1 MGAKRVDYA
10 TGRPFGRSAGKA
22 HAQLVR
28 TARLGERTLA
38 RRGCARIR
46 KRTARQVGHPA
57 LKTIQTELISV
68 QRLYVDSAPLI
79 YYVEEH
85 PAYLETMRE
94 IVSIIDKTS
103 LVAYSSVLT
112 LTEVLVL
119 PLKLRNQRLVQAY
132 RDILIASDDFEL
144 VGVTT
149 EIADQAAEIRAR

>member
-1 MGAKRVDYA
+1 M
-10 TGRPFGRSAGKA
+10 
-22 HAQLVR
+22 
-28 TARLGERTLA
+28 
-38 RRGCARIR
+38 
-46 KRTARQVGHPA
+46 
-57 LKTIQTELISV
+57 KTIQTELISV

-103 LVAYSSVLT
+103 LVACSSVLT

-144 VGVTT
+144 VAVTT
-149 EIADQAAEIRAR
+149 EIADQAAEIRARYGLGTPDSLHVASAMTTGCDAMLTNDSDMKRIKEFSILMLDELKS